1 MWRLAKKA
9 DDYRHSTADH
19 AEDLAKEL
27 SLTPQGKQRC
37 LEIMRGIRTGHRQ
50 LSSKIRR
57 NLPLDAGRK
66 KRVSF
71 LAWLETAIQ
80 RVESC
85 SSDELPE

>member
-9 DDYRHSTADH
+9 DDYHHSTAEH

-37 LEIMRGIRTGHRQ
+37 MEIMRGIRTGHRQ

-57 NLPLDAGRK
+57 NLPLNAGRK
-66 KRVSF
+66 QRVSF
-71 LAWLETAIQ
+71 LAWLETTIQ
-80 RVESC
+80 RVESR